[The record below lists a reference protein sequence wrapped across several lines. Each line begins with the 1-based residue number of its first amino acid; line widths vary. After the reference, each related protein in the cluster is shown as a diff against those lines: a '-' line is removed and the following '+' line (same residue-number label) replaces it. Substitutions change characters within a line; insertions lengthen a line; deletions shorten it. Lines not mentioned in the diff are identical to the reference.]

1 MQPGHDCDSSI
12 CERCFG
18 GLCSFQTGFYINCMA
33 EASPNLPSVGSLSP
47 SLSPPLLPIFSPSL
61 FSCLSFLFFP
71 LYSITNTT
79 QKTHSHSHTVYK
91 TRAFCWLEQR
101 AQLRQVVTFFLF
113 FLFFFLPSICYQR
126 SLGILQSLVR
136 GPAFFAI
143 SRMI

>member
-18 GLCSFQTGFYINCMA
+18 GLCSFQTGFYINCVA

-47 SLSPPLLPIFSPSL
+47 SLPPPSSSHL
-61 FSCLSFLFFP
+61 FSLPFLLSVVSFFP

-101 AQLRQVVTFFLF
+101 AQLRQVVTFFYF
-113 FLFFFLPSICYQR
+113 SFFFLTEHLLPEIFRDTAVFSQR
-126 SLGILQSLVR
+126 TC
-136 GPAFFAI
+136 FFCH
-143 SRMI
+143 